1 MSDGERRGA
10 VVTGASA
17 GVGRAVALELAAEG
31 FDVGLIARGEE
42 GLAEVARAVERRGVR
57 AMVLVCDVADAG
69 AVEAAAERAA
79 AAFGGLDVWVN
90 CAMVTVFSPFD
101 EMSAEEF
108 DRVTQVTYLGQVN
121 GTRAALKRMRAEDRG
136 SIVQVG
142 SALAYR
148 SIPLQSAYC
157 GAKHAIVGFTESLR
171 TELLHEGSG
180 IEVAMVHLPAV
191 NTPQFA
197 WARSRIGVAP
207 RPAGRPVTPEV
218 AARTIVGAALHPRR
232 EVYLGW
238 GTAEAILGNAAAP
251 RFADRLAART
261 WDGQRTETPMEDR
274 DGNLFAPV
282 AGVRRDRGPFSA
294 EARRRAL
301 AMTGRQARSGVA
313 LVAAAGVGLAAALA
327 WAVGRESRP
336 EPVTKRLRASVP
348 RLSSAKR
355 GGWLS

>member
-1 MSDGERRGA
+1 MSEEEGRGA

-17 GVGRAVALELAAEG
+17 GVGRAVALELAAHG
-31 FDVGLIARGEE
+31 FDVGLIARDAD
-42 GLAEVARAVERRGVR
+42 GLGEVARAVERAGTR
-57 AMVLVCDVADAG
+57 ALVLPCDVADAA

-79 AAFGGLDVWVN
+79 GAFGGLVVWVN
-90 CAMVTVFSPFD
+90 CAMATVFSAFD
-101 EMSAEEF
+101 EMTAEEF
-108 DRVTQVTYLGQVN
+108 ERVTQVTYFGQVN
-121 GTRAALKRMRAEDRG
+121 GTRAALKHMRPVDRG
-136 SIVQVG
+136 TIVQVG

-218 AARTIVGAALHPRR
+218 AARAIVGAALDPRR

-251 RFADRLAART
+251 RYADRVAART
-261 WDGQRTETPMEDR
+261 WEGQRTETPMADR

-282 AGVRRDRGPFSA
+282 TGVARDRGPFED
-294 EARRRAL
+294 EARHRAVR
-301 AMTGRQARSGVA
+301 MTGRQARVGVG
-313 LVAAAGVGLAAALA
+313 LAAVAGVGLAAALA
-327 WAVGRESRP
+327 WIGGAETASARAPRRPAAKASWRGR
-336 EPVTKRLRASVP
+336 
-348 RLSSAKR
+348 
-355 GGWLS
+355 